1 MTREDVE
8 GKDQEADDDFRN
20 EPVYKSHIQTDL
32 VEIKKKLFSYMY
44 CRDSF
49 RPLPAHLLT
58 RRQSNNGQN
67 AEFQASGGNKTQVL
81 MRVFALLLF
90 PV

>member
-32 VEIKKKLFSYMY
+32 VEIKKKTIQLYVLSGLLSAFA
-44 CRDSF
+44 
-49 RPLPAHLLT
+49 RPSTDPSPK
-58 RRQSNNGQN
+58 Q
-67 AEFQASGGNKTQVL
+67 
-81 MRVFALLLF
+81 
-90 PV
+90 